1 MRSKIIFHIDKDSI
15 NNFLKEIGVT
25 EQIQYN
31 KGYFDQ
37 AISIRDAIYYMDK
50 FSIEHKRQVLE
61 ELGFKTN
68 CDTLKTSDDELKILK
83 EQLFD
88 FIKKYMSEL
97 LEKRKDIEL
106 QIDTIYRN
114 SLPKQTQKAPKLKL

>member
-1 MRSKIIFHIDKDSI
+1 
-15 NNFLKEIGVT
+15 
-25 EQIQYN
+25 
-31 KGYFDQ
+31 
-37 AISIRDAIYYMDK
+37 MDK
-50 FSIEHKRQVLE
+50 FSIERKRQFLE

-68 CDTLKTSDDELKILK
+68 CDMLKISDSELKILK

-88 FIKKYMSEL
+88 FIETYMSEL